1 MLKFNLEYYRT
12 FYYVAKLGNMT
23 KAAEALFISQPAVS
37 RSIQNLENS
46 LQASLFMRKAHG
58 MELTSEGEALYTH
71 VEAAFE
77 HLLFGEEE
85 VKRSAQHNEA
95 MIRVAATET
104 PLYHLLLPKIESFR
118 QTYPHIHFQISGN
131 STEEAIA
138 LLRDNKVDFALA
150 VSPLNEFPNLRILDG
165 PVFRDVLMAGPEF
178 FHLAQEVMT
187 AEKLSAQPVIAVRKG
202 TSARRHIDFWF
213 QEQGTFF
220 LPAFS
225 VQTSSM
231 VLPFV
236 VRNLGIGI
244 LPEQFAQKALESGRV
259 IQLSQDKPF
268 HPRQIHVILSK
279 SAILPQ
285 ICNSF
290 LSHLL
295 D

>member
-1 MLKFNLEYYRT
+1 MLNFNLEYYRA

-37 RSIQNLENS
+37 RSIQSLENS
-46 LQASLFMRKAHG
+46 LQTTLFVRRSHG
-58 MELTSEGEALYTH
+58 MELTPEGTALYAH

-77 HLLFGEEE
+77 HLLSGEEE
-85 VKRSAQHNEA
+85 VKRTSRYNETT
-95 MIRVAATET
+95 IRVAATET

-118 QTYPHIHFQISGN
+118 QMYPHVHFQISGS
-131 STEEAIA
+131 STEETIA
-138 LLRDNKVDFALA
+138 LLRDNRVDFALA
-150 VSPLNEFPNLRILDG
+150 VSPLGELPDLKILDG
-165 PVFRDVLMAGPEF
+165 PVFRDVLVAGPEF
-178 FHLAQEVMT
+178 SPLAQEVMT

-213 QEQGTFF
+213 QEQGVFF

-236 VRNLGIGI
+236 LRNLGIGI
-244 LPEQFAQKALESGRV
+244 LPEQFAREALERGRV
-259 IQLSQDKPF
+259 IQLCQDRPF
-268 HPRQIHVILSK
+268 HSRQIYAVLPK
-279 SAILPQ
+279 SAMLPK
-285 ICNSF
+285 ICGTF